1 MEKNKKLIKARSAN
15 KNSDKIKKI
24 KININNKKKEKSN
37 NKINLNSHKNSNNL
51 QNIFFKKSKE
61 KQPVNTFNSNLNLN
75 SKINFDL
82 EYDKLENLCNKK
94 SNRGK
99 KEIKDFME
107 EQKKKMINDKAQ
119 KKLKNSKIYKKIFIN
134 YRELEKE
141 IKNININNKLKKKE
155 ETNFKIKE
163 NNLNDKSN
171 GSFRNKLENKKF
183 NNNYYF
189 GCLDVKKILSKRIII
204 QKKQSKND
212 KNKNA
217 HNNTEKK

>member
-24 KININNKKKEKSN
+24 KININNNKKEKSN

-75 SKINFDL
+75 SKIKFDL

-119 KKLKNSKIYKKIFIN
+119 KKLKN
-134 YRELEKE
+134 
-141 IKNININNKLKKKE
+141 
-155 ETNFKIKE
+155 
-163 NNLNDKSN
+163 
-171 GSFRNKLENKKF
+171 
-183 NNNYYF
+183 
-189 GCLDVKKILSKRIII
+189 
-204 QKKQSKND
+204 
-212 KNKNA
+212 
-217 HNNTEKK
+217 